1 MAKRKNPT
9 PAADDGMVAYEISG
23 RVTRQ
28 ATLAQRVRPPGMP
41 RTRRLRIYTLD
52 PSLSF
57 RLGGLATAEVPY
69 ETLGSGPRGALFD
82 VRADG
87 APAEL
92 TAAPLNLDDPA
103 LLLSDGVT
111 PSPADGRFHLQMAY
125 AVCSVTYE
133 AFRRALGRDIAWAM
147 ERDDDNDA
155 ATDVRLL
162 VRPFGVERPNAGF
175 NRETGDLAFGHF
187 LAGPEPAGFVVP
199 NGRVC
204 TVLSHDIIAHETTHA
219 LLDALRAS
227 FDQPTNVDVLAFHEG
242 FADLVALFLHFGYPE
257 VVAQAI
263 RESRGTVRSGSL
275 LVELAREFGYARS
288 KDGAARALRSG
299 IDVPDARAFDADR
312 LPGEDAGLLTYTA
325 AGTEPH
331 RLGSVLVSAVFEA
344 FVTIVR
350 RKCHRL
356 FLIAGLDP
364 QATERP
370 PLSEPLVQALADEA
384 SAIAAQF
391 LTLCIR
397 AIDYCPPVDIRLGEY
412 LRALIT
418 ADTEVESRDKWGYRE
433 ALMRAFRRR
442 QIFPEGCN
450 FMTED
455 AVRWRP
461 PATNISIPQL
471 AFRRLRFNG
480 DPACPADRDELTRQA
495 DTLGTFL
502 SVPANAAAVHLLPP
516 LGEKPAG
523 VSYVSPLQIQSIRVA
538 RRGTPDGRVLFD
550 LVAEVTQSA
559 TVERKGVPIEVV
571 GGVTLVIDSEGEV
584 RYAIAKNPND
594 ERRHET
600 QREAM
605 AGPLRSFW
613 GVEDGKA
620 KPIKGLFLRLHDDAP
635 TAEGAPA
642 TKAIRAAQ
650 ATPTAASRE
659 ARRPRRK
666 ARR

>member
-1 MAKRKNPT
+1 MAKRKRPVVV
-9 PAADDGMVAYEISG
+9 DEGVQAYEVSA

-28 ATLAQRVRPPGMP
+28 ASLAARVRPKGMP
-41 RTRRLRIYTLD
+41 RTRRLRVYTLD

-69 ETLGSGPRGALFD
+69 EALEPGPRGALFD

-87 APAEL
+87 APAGL
-92 TAAPLNLDDPA
+92 AAGPLDLDDRA
-103 LLLSDGVT
+103 LLLADGVT

-125 AVCSVTYE
+125 AVCATTYE

-147 ERDDDNDA
+147 DRGTEDGGIA
-155 ATDVRLL
+155 RLV
-162 VRPFGVERPNAGF
+162 VRPFGAETPNAGF
-175 NRETGDLAFGHF
+175 SRETGDLSFGHF
-187 LAGPEPAGFVVP
+187 LAGDQPAGFVIP
-199 NGRVC
+199 RGRIC

-242 FADLVALFLHFGYPE
+242 FADLVALFLHFAYPE

-263 RESRGTVRSGSL
+263 RESRGRLRSGSL

-288 KDGAARALRSG
+288 KDGSARALRSG
-299 IDVPDARAFDADR
+299 IDVPEEHAFDADR
-312 LPGEDAGLLTYTA
+312 LPGETDGLLTYAA

-350 RKCHRL
+350 RKSHRL

-370 PLSEPLVQALADEA
+370 PLSEPLVQALAEEA
-384 SAIAAQF
+384 SAVASQF
-391 LTLCIR
+391 LNLCIR

-418 ADTEVESRDKWGYRE
+418 ADTELESRDKWGYRE

-442 QIFPEGCN
+442 QIFPEGCE

-455 AVRWRP
+455 AVRWLAP
-461 PATNISIPQL
+461 PAALRIPGL
-471 AFRRLRFNG
+471 AFKDLRFNG
-480 DPACPADRDELTRQA
+480 DPACPADRTELERQA
-495 DTLGTFL
+495 RALGEFL
-502 SVPANAAAVHLLPP
+502 AVPAHATAVHLIPP
-516 LGEKPAG
+516 TGERPAG
-523 VSYVSPLQIQSIRVA
+523 ITYVSPLQIQSIRVA
-538 RRGTPDGRVLFD
+538 RRTAPDGRVVFD

-559 TVERKGVPIEVV
+559 TAEQNGVPIDVI
-571 GGVTLVIDSEGEV
+571 GGVTLVIDPEGEV
-584 RYAIAKNPND
+584 RYAIHKSPDSESRQA
-594 ERRHET
+594 R
-600 QREAM
+600 QRA
-605 AGPLRSFW
+605 AVSGPLRALWRPAS
-613 GVEDGKA
+613 GGRRAAPVAD
-620 KPIKGLFLRLHDDAP
+620 LFRRLHDDAAH
-635 TAEGAPA
+635 TAATAPPPRRR
-642 TKAIRAAQ
+642 RAA
-650 ATPTAASRE
+650 
-659 ARRPRRK
+659 RRQRR
-666 ARR
+666 